1 VGFAADETSTDSV
14 DEGDIGL
21 ARMTLDRKQHVVA
34 ENFSDSVRQNSTA
47 RTPVFAVIDAATSGD
62 NTIVAALGASTKIR
76 VLAFYLIAA
85 GTTTVRFESDTGGTA
100 LTGQMSLVANKEIHA
115 QYCPLGHFE
124 TAANKLLNLE
134 LSAAVSVDGWLVYIP
149 AT

>member
-76 VLAFYLIAA
+76 VLQVCLVAA
-85 GTTTVRFESDTGGTA
+85 GSLTARFESGASGTA
-100 LTGQMSLVANKEIHA
+100 LTGQMSLIAGTPLVTP
-115 QYCPLGHFE
+115 YCPLGLFE
-124 TAANKLLNLE
+124 TAANTLLNLE
-134 LSAAVSVDGWLVYIP
+134 LSAATSVDGWIVYIP